1 MIRDAGPERKMN
13 CRVIFGYPSH
23 GEGGMNRYALLSV
36 DAGALTIRVEQDE
49 PVVLPPD
56 EVVEI
61 RVEGGRFTS
70 AALIVEHVAFNKIG
84 NVVLTPGD
92 RTCAQL
98 LAEIARA
105 GFQPS
110 AKPGVPWEPGQPF
123 PHEEIE
129 DGEAQQGGET
139 PAPPITARSTA
150 DVRPNMLAVTT
161 IRMVSSTCFLLAG
174 TALAM
179 AGGLLGLH
187 GLLGSEPLPS
197 TCGREIAIG
206 IGTSVAG
213 CFFIWHGMNDHETRR
228 R

>member
-1 MIRDAGPERKMN
+1 MN
-13 CRVIFGYPSH
+13 SRVIFGYPSH
-23 GEGGMNRYALLSV
+23 GEGGINRYALLSV

-49 PVVLPPD
+49 PVVLTPD

-61 RVEGGRFTS
+61 RIEGGRFTS
-70 AALIVEHVAFNKIG
+70 AALIVEHVAFNKTG

-105 GFQPS
+105 GFRPS

-123 PHEEIE
+123 PYEEIE
-129 DGEAQQGGET
+129 DGEAQQGGEI
-139 PAPPITARSTA
+139 PAPPIAARSTA
-150 DVRPNMLAVTT
+150 DVRPNMLTGT
-161 IRMVSSTCFLLAG
+161 MIRTVSSICFMLAG

-179 AGGLLGLH
+179 AGGLLCLH

-197 TCGREIAIG
+197 MCGREIAIG
-206 IGTSVAG
+206 IGTIVVG
-213 CFFIWHGMNDHETRR
+213 CFFIWHGKNDHEKRR

>member
-1 MIRDAGPERKMN
+1 MN

-49 PVVLPPD
+49 PVVLSPD

-98 LAEIARA
+98 LAEIAKA
-105 GFQPS
+105 GFRPS

-123 PHEEIE
+123 PYEEIE
-129 DGEAQQGGET
+129 NGEAQQGGAP
-139 PAPPITARSTA
+139 PAPPIAARSTA
-150 DVRPNMLAVTT
+150 DVRPNMLTVTT
-161 IRMVSSTCFLLAG
+161 IRIVSATCFTLAG
-174 TALAM
+174 TALAI

-197 TCGREIAIG
+197 MCGREIAIG
-206 IGTSVAG
+206 ISMFVVG
-213 CFFIWHGMNDHETRR
+213 CFFIRHGKNDHEKRR